1 VDDFNLFLEFMK
13 SCIESINRLNN
24 KAILGLIP
32 SGLPSPFIKPLVE
45 FYHNHDV
52 TSYAFDFQGRVHTN
66 FSSNI
71 RDCPKNIF

>member
-1 VDDFNLFLEFMK
+1 MK